1 MDFFESQERA
11 RRKSAVLV
19 VLFILATIGIVFTV
33 YALIYLLLLT
43 DAPNAT
49 QAWREFKSMADL
61 LAMLG
66 AIILAIIGF
75 GTIFKMVQ
83 LRRGGAAVAELL
95 GGRLV
100 MPDSAN
106 PDERK
111 VLNVVEEMAIASGLP
126 VPPVY
131 MLDQESGI
139 NAFAAGQNPGDAVV
153 GLTSGAARLLT
164 RSELQAVIG
173 HEFSHILNGDMR
185 MNIKLMSVIHGLII
199 LGLAGRVILRM
210 TVYGGRSR
218 DRRGAAL
225 PLVLGVGFIL
235 VGSLGMFFGSMI
247 KAAVSRQR
255 EYLADASAVQFTRDS
270 RAMAEVLKKIGAISQ
285 GSRLEHANAAQASHM
300 FFAQGVNVLMTSLFA
315 THPPLEERIR
325 RVEPGW
331 DGTYPVISD
340 FPRPHVRTAKDAAA
354 NEFGFSGLTPK
365 QYQEQHQER
374 PGPSSRPAVQSGTP
388 KAIDLTASVG
398 RLDDAHVAHA
408 RGLRERIPPVLLD
421 AAHDT
426 GQAQWVV
433 FAMLLSRE
441 QSVARAQFAL
451 LDKIFGPSLAR
462 EVANLARLE
471 LPRELRL
478 PLMDICFPAL
488 RRMPF
493 DRYPAFRSALHGM
506 IQADGRVGLFEWAVH
521 RAVLRHLEPS
531 FEPGRPSAFGHVA
544 LHQAVDQTSLILSA
558 LAHVGARAEDTA
570 MAFEAGAKELRLPGL
585 GLRTREQCGI
595 QALDTA
601 LTKLV
606 RLRESSKRDLITA
619 CAAVIVADGQVS
631 IAQAEILRAVS
642 DALEC
647 PMPPLLPGQVAGA

>member
-11 RRKSAVLV
+11 RRKSTVLV
-19 VLFILATIGIVFTV
+19 VFFVLATIGIVFTV
-33 YALIYLLLLT
+33 YALIYLLILT
-43 DAPNAT
+43 DAPNAA

-66 AIILAIIGF
+66 AVILAIIGF

-131 MLDQESGI
+131 MLDQEGGI

-270 RAMAEVLKKIGAISQ
+270 RAMAGVLKKIGAISQ

-331 DGTYPVISD
+331 DGSYPALSD
-340 FPRPHVRTAKDAAA
+340 VPRPQTRTSTGVSTD
-354 NEFGFSGLTPK
+354 EFGFSGLNSE
-365 QYQEQHQER
+365 QYPEQR
-374 PGPSSRPAVQSGTP
+374 TSSPRTAARSSVPTAG
-388 KAIDLTASVG
+388 DLTASVG
-398 RLDDAHVAHA
+398 RLDDVHVAHA
-408 RGLRERIPPVLLD
+408 RRLRERIPSVLLD

-426 GQAQWVV
+426 SQAHWVL

-441 QSVARAQFAL
+441 QGVAKAQLAL
-451 LDKIFGPSLAR
+451 LDKVFGPSLAR

-531 FEPGRPSAFGHVA
+531 FEPGRASAFGHVA
-544 LHQAVDQTSLILSA
+544 LHKAVDQTSLILSA
-558 LAHVGARAEDTA
+558 LAHVGARTEDTA
-570 MAFEAGAKELRLPGL
+570 MAFEAGARELRLPGL

-595 QALDTA
+595 QALDMA

>member
-19 VLFILATIGIVFTV
+19 VLFVLATIGIVFTV
-33 YALIYLLLLT
+33 YALIYLLILT
-43 DAPNAT
+43 DAPNAA

-66 AIILAIIGF
+66 ALILAIIGF

-100 MPDSAN
+100 MPDSTN

-164 RSELQAVIG
+164 RSELQAVVG

-210 TVYGGRSR
+210 AVYGGRSR

-270 RAMAEVLKKIGAISQ
+270 RAMAGVLKKIGAVSQ

-331 DGTYPVISD
+331 DGTYPALPAVTSD
-340 FPRPHVRTAKDAAA
+340 IPRPQARTSTGVSTD
-354 NEFGFSGLTPK
+354 EFGFSSLNS
-365 QYQEQHQER
+365 EQFPEQR
-374 PGPSSRPAVQSGTP
+374 TTFPRTAARSSVPTAG
-388 KAIDLTASVG
+388 DLTASVG
-398 RLDDAHVAHA
+398 RLDDVHVAQA
-408 RGLRERIPPVLLD
+408 RRIRERIPSVFLD

-426 GQAQWVV
+426 AQAHWVL

-441 QSVARAQFAL
+441 QGVAKAQLAL

-531 FEPGRPSAFGHVA
+531 FVPGRTSAFGHAA
-544 LHQAVDQTSLILSA
+544 LHQVVDQISLILSA
-558 LAHVGARAEDTA
+558 LAHVGARAEDSA
-570 MAFEAGAKELRLPGL
+570 MAFEAGANELRLPGL
-585 GLRTREQCGI
+585 GLRSRELCGI
-595 QALDTA
+595 QALDAA
-601 LTKLV
+601 LNKLV
-606 RLRESSKRDLITA
+606 RLRESSKRDLITG